1 MRDRPEE
8 EKDGEAADHGTGDI
22 GQQCGMLGAS
32 AQMGYYIIYKHV
44 EGGPG
49 RVPDLELV
57 VASDELSAVPEARR

>member
-1 MRDRPEE
+1 MVKPLIT
-8 EKDGEAADHGTGDI
+8 ALVTLVSSA
-22 GQQCGMLGAS
+22 

-44 EGGPG
+44 EGSPG